1 MELATR
7 CGVLSRPSRSGSSP
21 SNSSSRRI
29 SFSNSLFTCVFD
41 IVVFSLPQD
50 QPGEL
55 AGPDLG
61 IEYAPERED
70 DVLGCWNNSLHEGH
84 VEIEVLV
91 VHDIDDLAFD
101 DFLELGKV
109 ADIPRFG
116 VDLTLD
122 RDIER
127 VVVTVPVRIVAFS
140 EQPRVLRVGELRIM
154 DAVGGIEPHPA
165 GDCYARHV

>member
-1 MELATR
+1 MSRTMIMLSCSSLKTPFPTTSSALELYPSVRNVMELATR

-70 DVLGCWNNSLHEGH
+70 DVLGCWNNALHEGH

-109 ADIPRFG
+109 ANIPRFG
-116 VDLTLD
+116 V
-122 RDIER
+122 
-127 VVVTVPVRIVAFS
+127 
-140 EQPRVLRVGELRIM
+140 
-154 DAVGGIEPHPA
+154 
-165 GDCYARHV
+165 Y